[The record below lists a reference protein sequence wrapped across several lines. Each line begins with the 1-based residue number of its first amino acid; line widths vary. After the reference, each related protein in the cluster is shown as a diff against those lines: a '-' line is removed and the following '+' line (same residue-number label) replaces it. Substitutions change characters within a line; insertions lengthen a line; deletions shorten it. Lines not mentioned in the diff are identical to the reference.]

1 MSLKSSNK
9 VETNRYELTVEIDG
23 KTFEDAVNKVYKREV
38 KKITIPGFRKGK
50 APRALIEKE
59 YGAEVFYEDAM
70 RDLYPEAL
78 ENAAKEANLTL
89 VRDKIDLD
97 VVEAGKNGFTFK
109 AVVTVEPEISIDNYK
124 GIEIKP
130 MSLEIT
136 EEDIDVDV
144 KRIQERNSRLVTVED
159 RAAENGDIAVIDFEG
174 FLDGVPFDGGKAEN
188 YSLTL
193 GDGQFIPGFE
203 EQIVGHNTDEEFTIN
218 VTFPEE
224 YQAEELAGKATEFKI
239 KLHEI
244 KKRELPEVNDEFVQD
259 VSEFDN
265 VADFRNDLKEKL
277 QKSRETEAE
286 NDKNNQISKKLAELL
301 VAEIPQAMYE
311 NQIDNIIG
319 EFEMN
324 LRAQGL
330 DINTYM
336 QYMGLDEAAL
346 REQYKERAENQVKVR
361 LALKAVAEKENIT
374 VTDEEI
380 EEEYKNVAEAYKV
393 EVERV
398 KAAFTADEIASDLKA
413 KKAIDLVRDTTVN
426 I

>member
-413 KKAIDLVRDTTVN
+413 KKAIDLVRDNTVN
-426 I
+426 V

>member
-336 QYMGLDEAAL
+336 QYMGLDEATL

-413 KKAIDLVRDTTVN
+413 KKAIDLVRDNTVN
-426 I
+426 V